1 MTQLVPTSQ
10 NKNLLLVANTS
21 NIIANPAFVK
31 SNLPEIL
38 FITSYPPTECGI
50 ATYSN
55 DLVNALNN
63 KFSNTY
69 TFTICALEKNETE
82 LTYTSDVKY
91 VLHTKQLEQYKQLA
105 ALLNADENLSLI
117 YLQHEFGL
125 FSGEHGVAVLQL
137 LSRLTKPVI
146 TTFHTVLPQ
155 PNSKLQK
162 LVSAISRYSKSI
174 IVMTKNA
181 ADILRNAYHIEADK
195 INVIAHGTHL
205 VSAAIHHTINGNNQ
219 FADRVVLSTFG
230 LLSAG
235 KSIETALDALP
246 QIIKVYPNVIYLI
259 IGKTHPDVVKL
270 DGEVY
275 RTILQ
280 NKVIEN
286 NLQAHVLFINKYLS
300 LGALLNYLQRTDI
313 YLFTSKDP
321 NQAVSGTLAYALGC
335 GCPVI
340 ATPIPHAK
348 ELLDG
353 TGVQVDFQDYQQ
365 LADAAISCISNPSL
379 LQKMHLNALHR
390 ISPSAWQNVAI
401 AHAELTKKN
410 SVHKTH
416 LQFNIPKISLAH
428 IRNLT
433 TNLAMIQ
440 FSEISTPDLLSGY
453 TLDDNARA
461 LIAVIKY
468 YDTTRNPSELALID
482 LYFNFVLSCQQKDGS
497 FLNYMDID
505 GTFALRNRYENLEDS
520 NGRAIWALGELL
532 SYRHILPLEYIDK
545 AAAAISQAIDH
556 VEQFQSPRAMAF
568 VIKGLYH
575 YNRHSESALI
585 ENLVTKLADNL
596 VSKYRGVSDKE
607 WKWYEAYL
615 TYANSLLPEAMLYAA
630 MVTGNELFKSIAKST
645 FDFLLQHIFKANQI
659 KVISNNGWQQKGMPA
674 NQFGE
679 QPIDIAYTILG
690 LDLFY
695 QTFNEKSY
703 LQKMFTAFN
712 WFLGKNHLHQI
723 IYNPCTGGCYD
734 GLEETHINLNQGAES
749 TVSYLLAR
757 LTIEKYMGD
766 NTTIVSKHA
775 VNASALIAN

>member
-1 MTQLVPTSQ
+1 MPQLA
-10 NKNLLLVANTS
+10 LLSHNVKELLNITANNVLANTV
-21 NIIANPAFVK
+21 IAK
-31 SNLPEIL
+31 TILPEIL
-38 FITSYPPTECGI
+38 FITSYPPRECGI

-55 DLVNALNN
+55 DLINALNK
-63 KFSNTY
+63 KFSNTFA
-69 TFTICALEKNETE
+69 FTVCALEKNNTDF
-82 LTYTSDVKY
+82 TYTNDVKY
-91 VLHTKQLEQYKQLA
+91 VLRTTQQAQYKKLA
-105 ALLNADENLSLI
+105 MVLNADDNLALI

-125 FSGEHGVAVLQL
+125 FSGEHGALVLQL
-137 LSRLTKPVI
+137 LAKLTKPVI
-146 TTFHTVLPQ
+146 TTFHTVLPR
-155 PNSKLQK
+155 PDAKLKK
-162 LVSAISRYSKSI
+162 LVAEICKYSKSI

-181 ADILRNAYHIEADK
+181 ADILKNEYQISVDK
-195 INVIAHGTHL
+195 INIIAHGTHL
-205 VSAAIHHTINGNNQ
+205 VSATTPNSKIH

-235 KSIETALDALP
+235 KSIETALDAMP
-246 QIIKVYPNVIYLI
+246 QIIKAYPNVIYLI
-259 IGKTHPDVVKL
+259 IGKTHPEVVKQ
-270 DGEVY
+270 DGEAY
-275 RTILQ
+275 RIGLQ

-286 NLQAHVLFINKYLS
+286 NLQEHVLFINKYVSLDDLLS
-300 LGALLNYLQRTDI
+300 YLQRTDI

-353 TGVQVDFQDYQQ
+353 AGIQVDFQNYKQ
-365 LADAAISCISNPSL
+365 LAKAAITCISKPAL
-379 LQKMHLNALHR
+379 LHKMHLNALHR

-410 SVHKTH
+410 SEHKMY
-416 LQFNIPKISLAH
+416 LQYNIPIISLTH

-433 TNLAMIQ
+433 STLGIIQ
-440 FSEISTPDLLSGY
+440 FAKISVPDLASGY

-468 YDTTRNPSELALID
+468 YEITRNAADLALIN
-482 LYFNFVLSCQQKDGS
+482 LYFKFILSCQQQDGS

-505 GTFALRNRYENLEDS
+505 GTFALRNQDENLEDS

-532 SYRHILPLEYIDK
+532 SYRHILPLDYIDK
-545 AAAAISQAIDH
+545 AAAAIAKAISH
-556 VEQFQSPRAMAF
+556 VANFQSPRAMAF
-568 VIKGLYH
+568 IIKGLYH
-575 YNRHSESALI
+575 YNIHSERK
-585 ENLVTKLADNL
+585 ETEHLVTKLADNL

-630 MVTGNELFKSIAKST
+630 MVTGNELFKTIAKST

-659 KVISNNGWQQKGMPA
+659 KVISNNGWYQKGTPA

-679 QPIDIAYTILG
+679 QPIDIAYTIFA

-695 QTFNEKSY
+695 QTFYDKSY

-757 LTIEKYMGD
+757 LTIEKYLVN

-775 VNASALIAN
+775 THQSILVTS

>member
-1 MTQLVPTSQ
+1 MTQQVLLSQRNNTMVTNTGEIIDNAVIAKTS
-10 NKNLLLVANTS
+10 
-21 NIIANPAFVK
+21 
-31 SNLPEIL
+31 LPEIL

-55 DLVNALNN
+55 DLINALNHQ
-63 KFSNTY
+63 FSNTF
-69 TFTICALEKNETE
+69 TFSICALEKNNTA
-82 LTYTSDVKY
+82 LTYTNDVKY
-91 VLHTKQLEQYKQLA
+91 ILHTAQQEQYKQLA
-105 ALLNADENLSLI
+105 TILNADDNLALI

-125 FSGEHGVAVLQL
+125 FGGENGVAILQL
-137 LSRLTKPVI
+137 LSKLTKPVI
-146 TTFHTVLPQ
+146 TTFHTVLPH
-155 PNSKLQK
+155 PDAKLQK
-162 LVSAISRYSKSI
+162 LVSAISMYSKSI

-181 ADILRNAYHIEADK
+181 ADILKKEYHIDADK
-195 INVIAHGTHL
+195 INVVAHGTHL
-205 VSAAIHHTINGNNQ
+205 VSADTTANNTSKLH
-219 FADRVVLSTFG
+219 FADRMVLSTFG

-246 QIIKVYPNVIYLI
+246 KIVKFYPNVIYLI

-270 DGEVY
+270 DGEKY
-275 RTILQ
+275 RIFLQ
-280 NKVIEN
+280 DKVIEN
-286 NLQAHVLFINKYLS
+286 NLQEHVLFINKYLS
-300 LGALLNYLQRTDI
+300 LDSLLSYLQRTDI

-353 TGVQVDFQDYQQ
+353 TGVQVDFQDHQQ
-365 LADAAISCISNPSL
+365 LANAAISCLSKPAL

-401 AHAELTKKN
+401 AHAELSKKN
-410 SVHKTH
+410 SVYKTH
-416 LQFNIPKISLAH
+416 LQFNIPAISLTH

-440 FSEISTPDLLSGY
+440 FSKISTPDLQSGY

-468 YDTTRNPSELALID
+468 YDITRNPADLALID
-482 LYFNFVLSCQQKDGS
+482 LYFNFIISCQQQDGS

-505 GTFALRNRYENLEDS
+505 GTFALRNEHENLEDS

-532 SYRHILPLEYIDK
+532 SYRHILPLEYIDR
-545 AAAAISQAIDH
+545 AAAAIAKAMAH

-568 VIKGLYH
+568 IIKGLYH
-575 YNRHSESALI
+575 YNLHNESEVV
-585 ENLVTKLADNL
+585 EQLVTKLADNL

-630 MVTGNELFKSIAKST
+630 MVTGNELFKTIAKST
-645 FDFLLQHIFKANQI
+645 FDFLLHHIFKANQI
-659 KVISNNGWQQKGMPA
+659 KVISNNGWHKKGMPA

-679 QPIDIAYTILG
+679 QPIDIAYTVLA

-695 QTFNEKSY
+695 QTFKDKSY
-703 LQKMFTAFN
+703 LQKMFIAFN

-734 GLEETHINLNQGAES
+734 GLEETHVNLNQGAES

-757 LTIEKYMGD
+757 LTIEKYTS
-766 NTTIVSKHA
+766 NTAT
-775 VNASALIAN
+775 IANKYTAQVATLATT

>member
-1 MTQLVPTSQ
+1 
-10 NKNLLLVANTS
+10 LLTTTTGE
-21 NIIANPAFVK
+21 IIDNAAIAR
-31 SNLPEIL
+31 SSLPEIL

-55 DLVNALNN
+55 DLINALND
-63 KFSNTY
+63 KFSNT
-69 TFTICALEKNETE
+69 FAFNICALDKNEIPNV
-82 LTYTSDVKY
+82 YSRDVKY
-91 VLHTKQLEQYKQLA
+91 VLHTKQLDQYKQLA
-105 ALLNADENLSLI
+105 ALLNDDDNLALI

-125 FSGEHGVAVLQL
+125 FSGDNGASVLQL
-137 LSRLTKPVI
+137 LSRLTKPVV
-146 TTFHTVLPQ
+146 TTFHTVLPH
-155 PNSKLQK
+155 PDAKLQK
-162 LVSAISRYSKSI
+162 LVSAISMYSKSI

-181 ADILRNAYHIEADK
+181 ADILKKEYHIEAEK
-195 INVIAHGTHL
+195 INIIAHGTHL
-205 VSAAIHHTINGNNQ
+205 VSAATHNNQ
-219 FADRVVLSTFG
+219 NSKIHFADRIVLSTFG

-246 QIIKVYPNVIYLI
+246 QIITAYPNVIYLI

-270 DGEVY
+270 DGEAY
-275 RTILQ
+275 RTLLQ
-280 NKVIEN
+280 DKVIAN
-286 NLQAHVLFINKYLS
+286 KLQEHVLFINKYVS
-300 LGALLNYLQRTDI
+300 LDALLDYLQRTDI

-353 TGVQVDFQDYQQ
+353 AGVQVDFQNHQQ
-365 LADAAISCISNPSL
+365 LADAAINCISKPKL

-401 AHAELTKKN
+401 AHAELSKKN
-410 SVHKTH
+410 SVHKTY
-416 LQFNIPKISLAH
+416 LQFNIPKISLTH

-440 FSEISTPDLLSGY
+440 FSKISTPDLESGY

-468 YDTTRNPSELALID
+468 YDITRNAADLALID
-482 LYFNFVLSCQQKDGS
+482 LYFNFILSCQQPDGS

-505 GTFALRNRYENLEDS
+505 GTFALRNKHENLEDS

-545 AAAAISQAIDH
+545 AAAAILKAISH

-568 VIKGLYH
+568 IIKGLYH
-575 YNRHSESALI
+575 YNLHNESKLV
-585 ENLVTKLADNL
+585 EDLVTKLADNL

-659 KVISNNGWQQKGMPA
+659 KVISNHGWHQKGLPA
-674 NQFGE
+674 NEFGE
-679 QPIDIAYTILG
+679 QPIDIAYTVLA

-695 QTFNEKSY
+695 KTFNDKLY
-703 LQKMFTAFN
+703 LQKMFIAFN

-734 GLEETHINLNQGAES
+734 GLEETQVNLNQGAES

-757 LTIEKYMGD
+757 LTIEKYIGD
-766 NTTIVSKHA
+766 NNTIVNKHITYQ
-775 VNASALIAN
+775 SALATN